1 MATLQSIPEFRNSE
15 AFISKLHEKGYEKIF
30 EKNEPLLKENS
41 PIHAIPIILEGAV
54 RVYQLDDDYK
64 EMLLYYLKEGEMCIM
79 SFLGGLYNEESKI
92 KAVAHEKSR
101 VLLIPVHQLGELL
114 KEYPE
119 WMDYVLRVYHLRFNE
134 LLNVLNAVAFKK
146 MDERLL
152 AFIQKRAEVTGSS
165 TLKITHEELSQELGT
180 ARVVVSRLLKELEK
194 QGVVRLGRNQITLL

>member
-1 MATLQSIPEFRNSE
+1 MSDLKDIPEFKNSDS
-15 AFISKLHEKGYEKIF
+15 FIAALRKKGYEKIYY
-30 EKNEPLLKENS
+30 KNDLLLS
-41 PIHAIPIILEGAV
+41 AHTPVTAIPIILEGAV

-92 KAVAHEKSR
+92 KAVVHEKSR
-101 VLLIPVHQLGELL
+101 VLLIPVQQLGELL

-119 WMDYVLRVYHLRFNE
+119 WMHYVLRVYHQRFNE
-134 LLNVLNAVAFKK
+134 LLDVLNAVAFKK
-146 MDERLL
+146 MDQRLL
-152 AFIQKRAEVTGSS
+152 EFIQKRAEVSGSS

-194 QGVVRLGRNQITLL
+194 QGVVRLGRNQLTLL